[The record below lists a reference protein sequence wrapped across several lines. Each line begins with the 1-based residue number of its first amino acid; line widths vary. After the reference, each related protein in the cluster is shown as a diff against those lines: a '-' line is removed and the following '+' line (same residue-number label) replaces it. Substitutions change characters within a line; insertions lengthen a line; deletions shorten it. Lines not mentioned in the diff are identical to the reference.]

1 MKPLL
6 TGLPEFGPGR
16 EFERILSVLRG
27 GPHAGRR
34 GAGRTHAL
42 LGPGD
47 DAAVLADGTVISTD
61 LGIEGIHFRLEWI
74 SAREAG
80 YRTAASGL
88 SDMAAM
94 GAEPTGVLASAAAPG
109 DGRGVEDLMAGVN
122 DLLSEIGVELLGG
135 DLARSPGPMILD
147 IVSVGRTER
156 PVCRSGAHVGD
167 DLWVTGVLGGAAAAA
182 VLWTAGERVP
192 PALRSAFARPCPRVD
207 EGRWLAHV
215 GVTAGIDLSDGLAS
229 DAAHLAAASGARAV
243 LEAGTVPLDPALGRV
258 ELPGGM
264 QAIDL
269 AIGGGDDYELLVASP
284 PGRLAERREEFEGR
298 FGLSL
303 TRVGR
308 IAEGSGVFLEFG
320 DARAVRPLAGQ
331 GFDHFR
337 RARP

>member
-1 MKPLL
+1 MKPLRA
-6 TGLPEFGPGR
+6 GLPEFGPGR
-16 EFERILSVLRG
+16 EFERILSVLRA
-27 GPHAGRR
+27 GPSARCR
-34 GAGRTHAL
+34 GAGRSRAL

-47 DAAVLADGTVISTD
+47 DAAVLPGGTVISTD
-61 LGIEGIHFRLEWI
+61 LGIEGVHFSLEWI

-88 SDMAAM
+88 SDLAAM
-94 GAEPTGVLASAAAPG
+94 AAEPTGVLASAAAPG
-109 DGRGVEDLMAGVN
+109 DGRGVEDLMAGVS

-156 PVCRSGAHVGD
+156 PVCRSGAGVGD
-167 DLWVTGVLGGAAAAA
+167 DLWVTGVLGAAAAA
-182 VLWTAGERVP
+182 AALWASGERVS
-192 PALRSAFARPCPRVD
+192 PALRSAFARPRPRVE
-207 EGRWLAHV
+207 EGRWLAHA

-243 LEAGTVPLDPALGRV
+243 LEAGAVPSDPALAGV
-258 ELPGGM
+258 ELPDAM

-269 AIGGGDDYELLVASP
+269 ALGGGDDYELLVASP
-284 PGRLAERREEFEGR
+284 PGRLEERREEFEGR
-298 FGLSL
+298 FGVPL

-308 IAEGSGVFLEFG
+308 IAEGSGAFLELG
-320 DARAVRPLAGQ
+320 DAGGVRPLAGK